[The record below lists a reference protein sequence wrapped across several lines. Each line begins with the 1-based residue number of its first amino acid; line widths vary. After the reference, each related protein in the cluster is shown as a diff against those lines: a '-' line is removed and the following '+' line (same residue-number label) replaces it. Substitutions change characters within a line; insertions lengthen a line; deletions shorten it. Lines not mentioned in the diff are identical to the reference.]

1 MSIVDSATSNP
12 LLGIIAPVL
21 LYSVGATCLGIA
33 RVAARTNRMLA
44 DTGRGPMVGW
54 VLGGATAGLALS
66 VVATLVTDEVDSVD
80 TFIGLCSLDVDE

>member
-12 LLGIIAPVL
+12 LLGIIVPVL
-21 LYSVGATCLGIA
+21 LYSVGATCFGIA
-33 RVAARTNRMLA
+33 RVAARTIGMLTDA
-44 DTGRGPMVGW
+44 GRAPVVGW

-66 VVATLVTDEVDSVD
+66 VVAALAIDEVDSID